1 MMFVHVVDDE
11 IYLKLVDQNDAVRL
25 FELTDRSRCHLR
37 QWLPWL
43 DDTNNVNNTRQYI
56 KESRDSFA
64 RHKSMNTAIVYK
76 DEIVGVAGFNEFD
89 WNNRSG
95 SIGYWLDNHYTGR
108 GIIVRS
114 VGALTNFAFT
124 ELKMNRVE
132 IRAAKENI
140 KSRAVAERLGFQLE
154 GFIREG
160 EWLYDHFVDHAVYG
174 MLAREWEGFNSSS
187 ETAK

>member
-1 MMFVHVVDDE
+1 MFVHVVDDE

-64 RHKSMNTAIVYK
+64 RHKSMNTSIVYK

-154 GFIREG
+154 GFIRDG